1 VSKIL
6 DWQGMKEM
14 YTRLLV
20 ERTGEDLATWNE
32 RVRNQGFEDEQSL
45 RQWLTGQGVT
55 GYAQYLLVKERFGW
69 PDFMMASADDLITG
83 QYAEKPQLKPI
94 FDAVIAA
101 AAELGPV
108 TIQTRKTYVS
118 LVTRRRTFAR
128 VQPTTRDRVDLFL
141 RLENQLPG
149 GRLLPTNTHERMPVR
164 IGLSSLDS
172 VDDEVAALLQK
183 AYDENR

>member
-1 VSKIL
+1 MAQVL

-14 YTRLLV
+14 YARLLL

-32 RVRNQGFEDEQSL
+32 RVQGKGFEDEQSL
-45 RQWLTGQGVT
+45 REWLTGQDVT
-55 GYAQYLLVKERFGW
+55 GYAQYLLVKEQFGW
-69 PDFMMASADDLITG
+69 PDFMVASADNLITG

-94 FDAVIAA
+94 FDAVIAV

-118 LVTRRRTFAR
+118 LVTGRRTFAR
-128 VQPTTRDRVDLFL
+128 VQPTTRDRLDLFL
-141 RLENQLPG
+141 RLENQQSG
-149 GRLLPTNTHERMPVR
+149 GRLLPTNTHEHMPVR

-172 VDDEVAALLQK
+172 VDDEVVALLQQ
-183 AYDENR
+183 AYNENR